1 VCGCA
6 VVDVRR
12 LSLFLLCALTDR
24 PPWGQAPSS
33 PSGNSDSGAS
43 TLPASNNQIDV
54 IAGKIQ
60 ESYGITK
67 DDAEVQ
73 INDWQKRMKELNN
86 NQ

>member
-1 VCGCA
+1 
-6 VVDVRR
+6 
-12 LSLFLLCALTDR
+12 
-24 PPWGQAPSS
+24 
-33 PSGNSDSGAS
+33 
-43 TLPASNNQIDV
+43 V